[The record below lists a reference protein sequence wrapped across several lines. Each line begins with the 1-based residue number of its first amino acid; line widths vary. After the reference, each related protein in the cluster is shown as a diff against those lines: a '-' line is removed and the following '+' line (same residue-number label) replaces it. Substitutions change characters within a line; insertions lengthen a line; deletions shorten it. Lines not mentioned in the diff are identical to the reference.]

1 MPPMPQMSLSMRKGL
16 LWTLLT
22 VVVVGAG
29 VAYYLYYSYY
39 LPSELRIAATNG
51 DLRRV
56 DELLKAKVNVNQ
68 QLGLP
73 SNSVLNRAVEG
84 GNSEVVEAVLK
95 AGADPNAVGETG
107 MTALMMAAFFG
118 KPAIIEILLR
128 HGAKKD
134 LVEERHK
141 NTALLIAVRKSHAD
155 VVKVLLKA
163 GSDPNQGG
171 EWGDAPL
178 CRARSI
184 GQSDITAALV
194 EAGGK
199 CTSSAQSSK

>member
-1 MPPMPQMSLSMRKGL
+1 MPPMPQMSPSMQKGL

-22 VVVVGAG
+22 VVAVVVGAT
-29 VAYYLYYSYY
+29 YYLYYSYY

-56 DELLKAKVNVNQ
+56 DELLKAKVNVNK

-84 GNSEVVEAVLK
+84 GNPEVVEAVLK
-95 AGADPNAVGETG
+95 AGADLNAVGETG

-118 KPAIIEILLR
+118 KPAIIEILIR

-134 LVEERHK
+134 LVEERHR
-141 NTALLIAVRKSHAD
+141 NTALLIAIRKNHVAA
-155 VVKVLLKA
+155 VKVLLNA
-163 GSDPNQGG
+163 GADPNQGS
-171 EWGDAPL
+171 ELGDAPL
-178 CRARSI
+178 CRAQSI
-184 GQSDITAALV
+184 GQSDIMAALV

-199 CTSSAQSSK
+199 CTTTK